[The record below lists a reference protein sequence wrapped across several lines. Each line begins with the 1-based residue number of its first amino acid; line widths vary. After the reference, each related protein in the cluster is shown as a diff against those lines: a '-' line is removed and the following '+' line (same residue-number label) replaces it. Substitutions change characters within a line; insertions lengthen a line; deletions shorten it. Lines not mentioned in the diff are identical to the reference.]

1 MNSTTSWTLPI
12 SRPTEPREI
21 AEIYA
26 FLASDAA
33 SFCTGGSFV
42 ADGGVTAA

>member
-1 MNSTTSWTLPI
+1 MLQRSSGTLPI
-12 SRPTEPREI
+12 SRPAEPREI

-42 ADGGVTAA
+42 AD